1 MKNPLVSIIV
11 RTRNESFWIG
21 KCLHEIHNQSYKNF
35 EVIVV
40 DNSSSDKTMS
50 IIKKNFKKIRIVKYK
65 SKFFLP
71 GKALNL
77 GINKSKGSLIAMIS
91 GHCIPKNK
99 FWLKNLVKNFTN
111 KKIAGVYGRQEPLD
125 ISEPDDV
132 RDLIYLFGKDKK
144 IQTKEPFFH
153 NANSMIRKDL
163 WKNSKF
169 DENTKHIEDRLWAQ
183 KQIEKGLKII
193 YEPLSSVFH
202 YHGVSHRG
210 NLSRVSRISNI
221 LITKQSAKKKFK
233 LVCIIPILNPLKLN
247 GDFIVKKILEDLL
260 KIKKIEKIFVICN
273 DEDLQSE
280 IKNKNI
286 VFLKRNKQ
294 IEKDY
299 LGLDYVLKETYTDK
313 IKKRYRP
320 SHILTIEE
328 IYLFRPKNFFQKLIK
343 NIDDNFD
350 SLVPIC
356 QIKKNNIWRKNTN
369 GELNSI
375 YKTTLPNS
383 VLKNS
388 IYQEVKGLG
397 VITKS
402 SNFKNNGR
410 ESSNTK
416 FFEVDTK
423 YSFKLDN
430 FIKRYLKF

>member
-1 MKNPLVSIIV
+1 
-11 RTRNESFWIG
+11 
-21 KCLHEIHNQSYKNF
+21 
-35 EVIVV
+35 
-40 DNSSSDKTMS
+40 
-50 IIKKNFKKIRIVKYK
+50 
-65 SKFFLP
+65 
-71 GKALNL
+71 
-77 GINKSKGSLIAMIS
+77 
-91 GHCIPKNK
+91 
-99 FWLKNLVKNFTN
+99 
-111 KKIAGVYGRQEPLD
+111 
-125 ISEPDDV
+125 
-132 RDLIYLFGKDKK
+132 
-144 IQTKEPFFH
+144 
-153 NANSMIRKDL
+153 MIRKDL

-183 KQIEKGLKII
+183 KQIDKGLKII
-193 YEPLSSVFH
+193 YEPLASVFH

-210 NLSRVSRISNI
+210 NLSRVSKISNI
-221 LITKQSAKKKFK
+221 LTTQQSVKKKFK

-247 GDFIVKKILEDLL
+247 GEYIVKKILKDLL
-260 KIKKIEKIFVICN
+260 KIKKIEKIFVVCN
-273 DEDLQSE
+273 DKSLRSE

-286 VFLKRNKQ
+286 LFLNRNKQ

-299 LGLDYVLKETYTDK
+299 LGSDYVLKETYIDK

-328 IYLFRPKNFFQKLIK
+328 IYLFRPNNFFQTLIK

-383 VLKNS
+383 ILKNS

-402 SNFKNNGR
+402 LNFENNGR

-430 FIKRYLKF
+430 FIKKYLKF

>member
-11 RTRNESFWIG
+11 RTRNESFWVG
-21 KCLHEIHNQSYKNF
+21 KCLHEIYNQSYKNF

-40 DNSSSDKTMS
+40 DNSSSDKTIS
-50 IIKKNFKKIRIVKYK
+50 IIKKNFKKIKIVKYK
-65 SKFFLP
+65 SKIFLP

-77 GINKSKGSLIAMIS
+77 GIKKSKGSLIAMIS

-99 FWLKNLVKNFTN
+99 YWLKNLVKNFKN

-153 NANSMIRKDL
+153 NANSIIRKDL
-163 WKNSKF
+163 WQNSKF

-183 KQIEKGLKII
+183 KQIDKRLKII
-193 YEPLSSVFH
+193 YEPLASVFH

-221 LITKQSAKKKFK
+221 LTTQKSIKKKFK
-233 LVCIIPILNPLKLN
+233 LVCIIPILNPLRLN
-247 GDFIVKKILEDLL
+247 GDYIVKKILKDLL
-260 KIKKIEKIFVICN
+260 KIKKIEKIFLVCN
-273 DEDLQSE
+273 DKNLQIE

-286 VFLKRNKQ
+286 IFLKRNKQ

-299 LGLDYVLKETYTDK
+299 LGSDYVLKEIYIDK
-313 IKKRYRP
+313 IKKKFGP

-328 IYLFRPKNFFQKLIK
+328 IYLFRPNNFFKKLIK

-356 QIKKNNIWRKNTN
+356 QIKKNNIWKKNTN
-369 GELNSI
+369 GVLNSI
-375 YKTTLPNS
+375 YKTTVPNS

-388 IYQEVKGLG
+388 LYQEVKGLG

-402 SNFKNNGR
+402 SNFENNGR

-416 FFEVDTK
+416 FFEVDAK
-423 YSFKLDN
+423 YSFKLDD
-430 FIKRYLKF
+430 FIKKYLKF